1 MRLQGLTVALV
12 LLAATAFEL
21 AQIDRGSS
29 LLPIAGNALVEAAIV
44 LAAAWCFRRAN
55 HLRVDAPIISPILI
69 AVVVLTF
76 VWEPFSRWMFDAGKP
91 FELLVMTGM
100 RNLMLGLAAA
110 ACWRRYEHL
119 AGILSMFLVLFSS
132 TLASQPAFHVL
143 VAVYAAVGVWWL
155 AAMHW
160 EKVRVC
166 LLATHA
172 TSVPRPWLILVPAL
186 AVIVFVGVA
195 GWDRNRVLSVAA
207 GILPSS
213 GGDGSYDPFAAQGVG
228 DGDALVAGT
237 DHIQSFAPIE
247 DAPFRA
253 SDEPSLYDLFNDLY
267 EKPFVPKRVERAV
280 ALPPEFAGAAETRM
294 ANSEQAGR
302 EFSTL
307 RRRGRKRD
315 QSIGDLRSAALFY
328 VAGRTPLH
336 LRMELYDLFDGVQ
349 WLPEPDEER
358 ALPMT
363 MNRIGKRPWLVFP
376 SIARALDSIAT
387 RETHALKVVNL
398 DTSRIPSPAQLR
410 GIHIDLV
417 DDATMF
423 RWSQPGMVSM
433 TRECLPPSVPIHLAS
448 VVIDPRQVDRECS
461 AWSGG
466 DRRYQA
472 LPVGHQM
479 IAIENL
485 ARAWGA
491 GYKRGWSQVEAI
503 AGRLRESYVLDRDA
517 RPPADCEF
525 PLADFLL
532 ESRRGPDYQF
542 ATAAAVLLRTLGYS
556 TRVVSGFYVDP
567 QNYDARRRHTSVHRE
582 DVHFWAEVFV
592 SAGTWQT
599 VEAAP
604 GYEVL
609 EPPPGLL
616 ERLAAAGMAA
626 WLFAADHAAPL
637 VCGLAVVV
645 ILLVNRIAL
654 LDRIQT
660 SAWRLRDRGDSR
672 QSLLSA
678 LRVLDRRLRWA
689 GLARPHGHTPAGW
702 FFQRVDLERD
712 ASVTLSRFF
721 ELADW
726 AAFAP
731 DGAGTAQE
739 SPAAV
744 RGLCDSALRL
754 ANMQRLQP
762 ARSRLSTRV
771 AFLWRW
777 LQRAAIEG
785 RLASSNTSTA

>member
-1 MRLQGLTVALV
+1 MV
-12 LLAATAFEL
+12 
-21 AQIDRGSS
+21 
-29 LLPIAGNALVEAAIV
+29 
-44 LAAAWCFRRAN
+44 
-55 HLRVDAPIISPILI
+55 
-69 AVVVLTF
+69 
-76 VWEPFSRWMFDAGKP
+76 
-91 FELLVMTGM
+91 
-100 RNLMLGLAAA
+100 
-110 ACWRRYEHL
+110 
-119 AGILSMFLVLFSS
+119 
-132 TLASQPAFHVL
+132 
-143 VAVYAAVGVWWL
+143 
-155 AAMHW
+155 
-160 EKVRVC
+160 
-166 LLATHA
+166 
-172 TSVPRPWLILVPAL
+172 
-186 AVIVFVGVA
+186 
-195 GWDRNRVLSVAA
+195 
-207 GILPSS
+207 
-213 GGDGSYDPFAAQGVG
+213 
-228 DGDALVAGT
+228 GT

-267 EKPFVPKRVERAV
+267 EKPVIPKRLERAI

-376 SIARALDSIAT
+376 SIARALDSIST

-410 GIHIDLV
+410 GVHVDLV

-433 TRECLPPSVPIHLAS
+433 NRERLPPAVPIHLAS
-448 VVIDPRQVDRECS
+448 VVIDPRQVDREFS

-466 DRRYQA
+466 DRRFQT
-472 LPVGHQM
+472 LPAGRQM
-479 IAIENL
+479 VEIENL
-485 ARAWGA
+485 AGAWGA
-491 GYKRGWSQVEAI
+491 GHKRGWSQIDAI
-503 AGRLRESYVLDRDA
+503 ASRLRESCELDRDA
-517 RPPADCEF
+517 RPPEDCEF
-525 PLADFLL
+525 PLAHFLL

-567 QNYDARRRHTSVHRE
+567 QNYDAHRRHTSVHRE
-582 DVHFWAEVFV
+582 DVHFWAEVFL

-599 VEAAP
+599 VDAAP

-609 EPPPGLL
+609 GPPPGLV

-626 WLFAADHAAPL
+626 WLYAADHAAPL
-637 VCGLAVVV
+637 VCGVAVVV
-645 ILLVNRIAL
+645 ILPIHRIAL

-660 SAWRLRDRGDSR
+660 IAWRLRDRGDSR

-689 GLARPHGHTPAGW
+689 GLARPQGRTPAGW
-702 FFQRVDLERD
+702 FCQRVELDRD
-712 ASVTLSRFF
+712 AGVTLSRFF

-731 DGAGTAQE
+731 EGAAPVQASST
-739 SPAAV
+739 AV
-744 RGLCDSALRL
+744 RELCVSALRL

-762 ARSRLSTRV
+762 SQSRLSSRV
-771 AFLWRW
+771 AFLWRR
-777 LQRAAIEG
+777 LKRVATRAPMHTFHLIRRVTEFG
-785 RLASSNTSTA
+785 IR